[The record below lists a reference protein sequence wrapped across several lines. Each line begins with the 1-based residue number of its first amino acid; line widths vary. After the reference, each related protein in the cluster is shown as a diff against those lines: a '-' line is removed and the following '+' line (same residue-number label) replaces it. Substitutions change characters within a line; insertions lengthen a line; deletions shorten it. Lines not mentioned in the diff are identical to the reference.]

1 MKDRMS
7 HILQNFAQRQNDPAV
22 NPAGSKIIV
31 NLPLSAH
38 VFYSQQVQREVSIK
52 PNKDY
57 WAKEKDKGEVCFP
70 PHDVAGIPCAT
81 L

>member
-57 WAKEKDKGEVCFP
+57 
-70 PHDVAGIPCAT
+70 
-81 L
+81 